1 MAEVEL
7 SPAELDRLEDA
18 LEDLELDGSL
28 DRWLEDEPSVAV
40 REPLAD
46 YRSVLALSRQVLP
59 VEEVPAGLLDGV
71 IAEAHEAT
79 NAPAVAPISSAG
91 PSESSSERWWS
102 RWRRT
107 FLVPALALAGTAAL
121 VLWIGRPDQ
130 QMQLAEAPAGPP
142 AGPPA
147 AQASPSR
154 TVKLS
159 FDEELPEDQAAA
171 RGVQSEVA
179 ADPSAAAPP
188 PSGAEADKANLAD
201 EEPEI
206 VQPAQIPRLDSLGD
220 APDDDKGEDGS
231 AAAGQDPVPSDGKPN
246 RSAGSGVG
254 SASGRWDIV
263 ELGDR
268 SRKAGDCIGARDD
281 YALALEDD
289 EAGVRARAFA
299 GIGLCDRQDG
309 DMPSAEANFDRA
321 RELDGDIDRFIDS
334 QRRSGKRKRRSPK
347 ARKKK
352 PAMNDVME
360 PFG

>member
-28 DRWLEDEPSVAV
+28 DRWLEDESSPAV
-40 REPLAD
+40 RERLAD
-46 YRSVLALSRQVLP
+46 YRSVLALSRQALP
-59 VEEVPAGLLDGV
+59 IEEVPAGLLDGV

-79 NAPAVAPISSAG
+79 TAAPAAVPVPSQS
-91 PSESSSERWWS
+91 PSENWWS

-107 FLVPALALAGTAAL
+107 FMVPALALAGTAAL

-130 QMQLAEAPAGPP
+130 HAHLADPP
-142 AGPPA
+142 V
-147 AQASPSR
+147 AQTSPSR

-159 FDEELPEDQAAA
+159 FDEELPEDQASA
-171 RGVQSEVA
+171 RGEQSKVA
-179 ADPSAAAPP
+179 ADPSASAPP
-188 PSGAEADKANLAD
+188 PPPGTEADQALAD

-206 VQPAQIPRLDSLGD
+206 VQPAEIPQLDSLGD
-220 APDDDKGEDGS
+220 APDDDKG
-231 AAAGQDPVPSDGKPN
+231 AADDQADPVPADGKPSQ
-246 RSAGSGVG
+246 SAG

-263 ELGDR
+263 KAGDQA
-268 SRKAGDCIGARDD
+268 RKAGDCLAAREE

-299 GIGLCDRQDG
+299 GIGLCDRQAG

-321 RELDGDIDRFIDS
+321 RELNGDIDRFIDA
-334 QRRSGKRKRRSPK
+334 QRRSGKRRRKSPK

-352 PAMNDVME
+352 IQGNDMMD
-360 PFG
+360 PFE